1 MGNNKNNNREN
12 IQTAYAVFQFSS
24 VRFSFPAPSTP
35 PPSRV
40 CFAPLSRTGIENGNN
55 HRPNRRRLRHQK
67 FARIEKPN
75 WTQGVRRGGCS
86 IWTGKIGPFH
96 YVYEYVC
103 VCVSDAPHGPPVLAR
118 NELETLHLVNFQP
131 PSMRSKLQAVKKQQR
146 LENDRLT
153 DML

>member
-1 MGNNKNNNREN
+1 MQPPNMRNPCTGHTTKFLKWETTTRKNSNCLCSFS
-12 IQTAYAVFQFSS
+12 VQFSS
-24 VRFSFPAPSTP
+24 VQFSSAIHPATIA
-35 PPSRV
+35 

-75 WTQGVRRGGCS
+75 WTQGVWRGGCS

-103 VCVSDAPHGPPVLAR
+103 VCVRCAAR
-118 NELETLHLVNFQP
+118 AARARP
-131 PSMRSKLQAVKKQQR
+131 
-146 LENDRLT
+146 
-153 DML
+153 